1 MISQSVEPD
10 TTVDPDLPVTL
21 TVSIGNRS
29 PEELAAEREARNQT
43 AQAENAAAAGEVW
56 KCRQRLNTPEGY
68 EGGSVRLELV
78 QDVNGQPAASLI
90 VDGETLEFPYQLDLT
105 GAPGVDKGTIYIYE
119 QKNGTYE
126 ELGHYSITFE
136 KVG

>member
-1 MISQSVEPD
+1 M
-10 TTVDPDLPVTL
+10 DPDQPVTL
-21 TVSIGNRS
+21 TISTGNRS
-29 PEELAAEREARNQT
+29 PEELAAQREAQE
-43 AQAENAAAAGEVW
+43 QASTENAAAAAGEVW

-68 EGGSVRLELV
+68 EGGPVRLELV
-78 QDVNGQPAASLI
+78 QDVGGQPAASLI

-105 GAPGVDKGTIYIYE
+105 GAPGVAQGIIYVYE